1 MYKLLVKNGPEV
13 KCNSSEMAYISTTG
27 GYNGE
32 IGEIGA
38 YRDVNR
44 YRVQEFFRED

>member
-27 GYNGE
+27 GYK
-32 IGEIGA
+32 GEIGA
-38 YRDVNR
+38 FRDMNR
-44 YRVQEFFRED
+44 YRDKVQEFFRED